1 MIIYNTNL
9 SAISEILLVSS
20 ANLSALAL
28 ASSVAEER
36 LIIYNTNLPAI
47 SEILLVSSANLSA
60 LALASSVAEDR
71 VIIFFLMES
80 ILYLNTDQSFR

>member
-1 MIIYNTNL
+1 VIIYYTNL

-28 ASSVAEER
+28 ASSVAEDWV
-36 LIIYNTNLPAI
+36 IIDNTNLSAI

-60 LALASSVAEDR
+60 LVLASLWR
-71 VIIFFLMES
+71 K
-80 ILYLNTDQSFR
+80 TG